1 MQALEARLETGLNR
15 LDNLLGRMGQL
26 PAVAAQEQQLPGEVT
41 GEEDEEAGREAEG
54 ALPLAPP
61 AKVKAAAKAKAKVR
75 AKAKVKAEPK
85 VKAKGKETAKGK
97 AKSQGKAKGKAAGA
111 AATGKAKAKAEPT
124 PGRGQQ
130 PEGGDAE

>member
-1 MQALEARLETGLNR
+1 MQALKARLETGLNR

-26 PAVAAQEQQLPGEVT
+26 PAVAAQEQQLSGEVT
-41 GEEDEEAGREAEG
+41 GEEEAGHEEEG

>member
-1 MQALEARLETGLNR
+1 MEARLETGLNR

-26 PAVAAQEQQLPGEVT
+26 PAVAAQEQQLSGEVT
-41 GEEDEEAGREAEG
+41 GEEEAGHEEEG

-61 AKVKAAAKAKAKVR
+61 
-75 AKAKVKAEPK
+75 AKVKAEPK

-111 AATGKAKAKAEPT
+111 AAKGKAKAKAEPT